1 MRVYRRRWKIGMGDV
16 PNFDGHQE
24 KLMWTER
31 RRKKLGNGEL
41 KIEVEFIL

>member
-1 MRVYRRRWKIGMGDV
+1 MRGEKTRWKIVMRDV
-16 PNFDGHQE
+16 LNFEGHQE